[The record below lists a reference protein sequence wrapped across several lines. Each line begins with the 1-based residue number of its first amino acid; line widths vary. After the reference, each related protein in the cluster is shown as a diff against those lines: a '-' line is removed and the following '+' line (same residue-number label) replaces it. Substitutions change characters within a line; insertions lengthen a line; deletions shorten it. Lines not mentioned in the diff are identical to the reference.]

1 MLTFKMK
8 AIYNH
13 NEMIA
18 FGGESLKKI
27 IKVISLTLTVALLS
41 FTMGCNKTNETVS
54 EAPSDNSTSQATDTE
69 GKDETGVE
77 EKFVVNPIYEA
88 EYEDTYTKVKALT
101 DAGNFTCMMLTDTHI
116 DYVKKLAE
124 GEDWYKGQ
132 PGEYYTER
140 YLIEREIEHLIELAN
155 TSGVDCVVLGG
166 DLIHG
171 TSSYES
177 SIADLEYFAKVFSEK
192 CKVPVYVNRGNH
204 DTNDYHRLVDNKC
217 YVNNIITQE
226 EWVDILVDPL
236 SKNTA
241 VHPEYDPKSTY
252 YYVDFE
258 EKKTRLIV
266 LDSYNYP
273 VISDAEGFAVW
284 RAETWTGVEQEQL
297 LWLAKIALD
306 KSKDGWT
313 YILSAHAPVVGAE
326 SFNGSDK
333 VRRIIEAFNNR
344 ESVTVEGVLI
354 DYSDVADINI
364 PLSISGHTHIGSTR
378 FFKSAD
384 HIAINTGS
392 GKISYYPQRVYTDSE
407 TQINFH
413 GKRYE
418 GTPTE
423 AKFDIVSISA
433 DDTVTRISFG
443 FGIDEVYEKKDYS
456 N

>member
-1 MLTFKMK
+1 MK
-8 AIYNH
+8 TCV
-13 NEMIA
+13 
-18 FGGESLKKI
+18 
-27 IKVISLTLTVALLS
+27 KVISALLAALLICS
-41 FTMGCNKTNETVS
+41 LGGCVKPDETVS
-54 EAPSDNSTSQATDTE
+54 DNQNVSQASQIDQTD
-69 GKDETGVE
+69 GKDDAKVE

-88 EYEDTYTKVKALT
+88 EYEDTYTKVKTLT
-101 DAGNFTCMMLTDTHI
+101 DSGNFTCIMLTDTHI

-124 GEDWYKGQ
+124 GEDWYKGKA
-132 PGEYYTER
+132 GEYYTER
-140 YLIEREIEHLIELAN
+140 YLIEREVEHLIELAN

-177 SIADLEYFAKVFSEK
+177 SIEDLKYFAKVFSEK

-204 DTNDYHRLVDNKC
+204 DTNDYHRLVDGKC

-241 VHPEYDPKSTY
+241 VHPDYDPKSTY

-258 EKKTRLIV
+258 DKKTRLIV
-266 LDSYNYP
+266 LDNYNYP
-273 VISDAEGFAVW
+273 VESDNEGFAVW
-284 RAETWTGVEQEQL
+284 RAETWRGLETEQL

-306 KSKDGWT
+306 AEKQGWT
-313 YILSAHAPVVGAE
+313 YVLSAHAPLVGTEKFKGAE
-326 SFNGSDK
+326 K
-333 VRRIIEAFNNR
+333 VQQIVRAFNNR
-344 ESVTVEGVLI
+344 ESVTVEGVVV
-354 DYSDVADINI
+354 DYSKVDDCKI

-378 FFKSAD
+378 FFKEAN

-407 TQINFH
+407 NQINFH
-413 GKRYE
+413 EKRYE
-418 GTPTE
+418 GTPSE
-423 AKFDIVSISA
+423 AKFDIVSLGA
-433 DDTVTRISFG
+433 DGTVTRVSFG
-443 FGIDEVYEKKDYS
+443 FGGDEVYKPEDYC